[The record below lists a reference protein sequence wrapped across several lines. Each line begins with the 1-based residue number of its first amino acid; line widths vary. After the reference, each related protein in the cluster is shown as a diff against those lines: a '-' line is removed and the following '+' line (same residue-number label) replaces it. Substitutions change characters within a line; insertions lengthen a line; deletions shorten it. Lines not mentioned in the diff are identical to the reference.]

1 MTPSPHHQQHGSGS
15 YGVWEFGLA
24 LIGGLFLFLSSI
36 RLELSHNPY
45 HILETC
51 VYLYHST
58 CVAGINHWQSDNGIR
73 FCSMDL
79 GGDDVY
85 RVLHQY
91 FLDKDALFIL
101 AYDHRKF
108 NGYVSR
114 H

>member
-1 MTPSPHHQQHGSGS
+1 M
-15 YGVWEFGLA
+15 FKAGLQFVCYA
-24 LIGGLFLFLSSI
+24 
-36 RLELSHNPY
+36 
-45 HILETC
+45 C
-51 VYLYHST
+51 ST
-58 CVAGINHWQSDNGIR
+58 CVAGITHWQSDNGIR

-108 NGYVSR
+108 TGHVSQSKLITPLSSNKILYVRKPSYMYMINVYAVTYLAKTKME
-114 H
+114 

>member
-1 MTPSPHHQQHGSGS
+1 M
-15 YGVWEFGLA
+15 
-24 LIGGLFLFLSSI
+24 
-36 RLELSHNPY
+36 
-45 HILETC
+45 
-51 VYLYHST
+51 
-58 CVAGINHWQSDNGIR
+58 AGITHWQSDNGIR

-108 NGYVSR
+108 TGHVSQSKLQTPLSSNKILYVRKPSYMYMINVYAVTYLAKTKR
-114 H
+114 E